1 MFLMFH
7 LLRVITAEMDKV
19 LTEAHIELEAA
30 AVLVQRVIL
39 LTQYPVLQVAEALVK
54 HQLLQDHP
62 V

>member
-1 MFLMFH
+1 
-7 LLRVITAEMDKV
+7 MDKV